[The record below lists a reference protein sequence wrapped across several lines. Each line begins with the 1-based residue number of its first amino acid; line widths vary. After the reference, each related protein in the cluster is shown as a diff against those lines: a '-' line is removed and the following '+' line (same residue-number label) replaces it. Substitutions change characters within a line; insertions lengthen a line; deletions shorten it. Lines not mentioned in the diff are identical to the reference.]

1 MKNLQGLKF
10 HVMEKK
16 GKCKHCNQPIEK
28 GCKSVVIGSYNN
40 VYRYC
45 VKCFLISVENWFN
58 VDILGFIEMVNY
70 ED

>member
-1 MKNLQGLKF
+1 MNNLQGLKF

-45 VKCFLISVENWFN
+45 VKFFLLSVENEFN
-58 VDILGFIEMVNY
+58 VEILGFIEGVNN